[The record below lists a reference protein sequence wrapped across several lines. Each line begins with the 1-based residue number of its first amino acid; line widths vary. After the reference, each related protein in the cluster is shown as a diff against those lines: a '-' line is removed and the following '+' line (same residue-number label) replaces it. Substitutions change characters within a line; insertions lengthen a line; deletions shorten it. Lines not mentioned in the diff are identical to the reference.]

1 MICFYTRVNVDEQF
15 NKDILLNMFIEW
27 LNSSSKNRME
37 GLDYNNEDSYIY
49 KLDNK
54 VLKIEDFNDYDVFA
68 VQFVL
73 NDYSRKSYFKVEV
86 IYSYKDHGLELGFYK
101 EINEESQFIDKISI
115 PRIFKELLS
124 STYIVKDNDLEITK
138 KPLFIQ
144 TREYHNITANEHQLP
159 LIVLNRNKRCIVDP
173 NKLNEEV
180 FGIGHVLCV
189 LNKKELE
196 AKIIY
201 PDGFIETVEEDK
213 PYQMIKDIREKVRSY
228 MIEESYQS
236 YAFDDYMK
244 LKLHKEHQI
253 KADENKELRKGFL
266 EEIDELKELVTLLQQ
281 EYEEKKDIYTKLLEE
296 SNYLEQ
302 QLSLESKEPLLVL
315 KTQDNEEYKQLVINT
330 LTKFAKGLPLEDRFR
345 KRDVLYS
352 ILENQQ

>member
-1 MICFYTRVNVDEQF
+1 MICFYTRVNVDEKF
-15 NKDILLNMFIEW
+15 NKEILLNMFIEW

-37 GLDYNNEDSYIY
+37 GLNYNNEDSYSY
-49 KLDNK
+49 ELDNK
-54 VLKIEDFNDYDVFA
+54 VLKIEDFKDYEVFA

-86 IYSYKDHGLELGFYK
+86 IYSYKDYCLELGFYK

-115 PRIFKELLS
+115 PRIFKELLAS
-124 STYIVKDNDLEITK
+124 IYIIKDNDLDISK

-144 TREYHNITANEHQLP
+144 TREYHNVITNEHQLP
-159 LIVLNRNKRCIVDP
+159 IVVLNRNKRCIVDP
-173 NKLNEEV
+173 NKLNDEI

-201 PDGFIETVEEDK
+201 PDGFIETIEEDK
-213 PYQMIKDIREKVRSY
+213 TYQMIKDIREKVRSY

-236 YAFDDYMK
+236 YSFDDYMK
-244 LKLHKEHQI
+244 LKLHKEHQM

-266 EEIDELKELVTLLQQ
+266 EEIDELKEIIILLQE
-281 EYEEKKDIYTKLLEE
+281 EYEEKKDKYSKLLEE
-296 SNYLEQ
+296 AEYLEK
-302 QLSLESKEPLLVL
+302 QLSLESKTPLLVL
-315 KTQDNEEYKQLVINT
+315 KKQDNEDYKKLVINI
-330 LTKFAKGLPLEDRFR
+330 LTKYAKGLPLEDRFR